1 MRYKKIALVNP
12 PLDEGVVKCI
22 DDGFWQPLNL
32 LALTSF
38 LNFSGYAGEVK
49 IFDQAIMNIDE
60 IWEGLES
67 FKPDLTAISP
77 NMDSY
82 AQTLFMAQKMKKQN
96 SDILF
101 GGAYATTLARN
112 ILTNRSY
119 VDYVITHDG
128 ERPLLALASGVPIK
142 SIPNLAYRQAGE
154 IILNKFELNV
164 KATLCEI
171 DYSLIDV
178 QRYFKNY
185 EKSLNPGKYKRPL
198 TIITQRGCVWREKT
212 QGCIFCSRLN
222 PIATFDHHEDIWRNI
237 ARQKEKYDIDC
248 LIDVGDD
255 FLGNMSWFE
264 QFYKSRPSSL
274 KDIGI
279 RFIYSRV
286 EHINERTADMLQELN
301 VSEICLGL
309 ESGDRHILRKIR
321 KGNTPKQHIN
331 AVKLLA
337 QRDIRLI
344 SAFMIGHPEESKTS
358 INTTIEHIQEILA
371 FKNTNELVISIFTPL
386 PSSQAYTLLME
397 KNADFA
403 KQFMNSDF
411 FDLRKFQKEWIH
423 HFCKVD
429 FDTIMEHASM
439 LSDLHKNTYIEF
451 TGNN

>member
-1 MRYKKIALVNP
+1 MRYNKIALVNP
-12 PLDEGVVKCI
+12 PLDKGVVKCI

-32 LALTSF
+32 LTLASF
-38 LNFSGYAGEVK
+38 LNFSGYVGEVE
-49 IFDQAIMNIDE
+49 IFDQAIMNADE
-60 IWEGLES
+60 IWEGLERL
-67 FKPDLTAISP
+67 KPDLTAFSP

-82 AQTLFMAQKMKKQN
+82 GQTLLIAQKMKQRN
-96 SDILF
+96 SDILL
-101 GGAYATTLARN
+101 GGAYATTLAKN
-112 ILTNRSY
+112 ILANRSY
-119 VDYVITHDG
+119 VDYIITHDG
-128 ERPLLALASGVPIK
+128 ERPLLSLASGMPVK
-142 SIPNLAYRQAGE
+142 SIPNLVYRRADE
-154 IILNKFELNV
+154 IIFNKIELNT

-171 DYSLIDV
+171 DYSFVDAK
-178 QRYFKNY
+178 RYFKNY

-212 QGCIFCSRLN
+212 QGCLFCSRLN
-222 PIATFDHHEDIWRNI
+222 PVATFDYHEDIWNKI
-237 ARQKEKYDIDC
+237 ARQREKDDIDC

-255 FLGNMSWFE
+255 FLGNRSWFE

-286 EHINERTADMLQELN
+286 EHINEYTADMLQELN

-321 KGNTPKQHIN
+321 KGNTPEQHIN

-337 QRDIRLI
+337 QRDIKLI
-344 SAFMIGHPEESKTS
+344 SAFMIGHPEESKAS

-386 PSSQAYTLLME
+386 PGSQAYTLLM
-397 KNADFA
+397 KKDADFT
-403 KQFMNSDF
+403 KQFENSDF
-411 FDLRKFQKEWIH
+411 FDIRKFQKEWIH

-429 FDTIMEHASM
+429 FDTIIEHAYM
-439 LSDLHKNTYIEF
+439 LSGLHNSTYVEF
-451 TGNN
+451 T